1 MIRQLSIYPDLLR
14 LHSAR
19 PQRYPFLLE
28 SVAHGTAHARYD
40 ILFAFPG
47 ETLVLADNNAP
58 HTPDF
63 LQTLD
68 DGWMRES
75 RLSYAGRQSDAE
87 AALPFSGGWFIY
99 LGYELA
105 AQIEPRLV
113 LPATHREERPNR
125 SELPIAFAT
134 RIPAAVIVDHHLQ
147 CTFLVAEDAHVAL
160 LDIMAQD
167 LDHMRDDVASAK
179 PLASAL
185 PYTSSMPPA
194 VNHVQEDEPLRFLDG
209 VQRVK
214 EYIVDGDVFQV
225 NLSRLYQ
232 ATLAP
237 DTTYVQLYQD
247 LRKHNPAPFAGIAL
261 YNHDAQGRAGAKGS
275 ASAAGGRMPGAA
287 SAILSSSPER
297 LVRIHDNVIEVR
309 PIAGTRPR
317 GVGDEDAALSQALLA
332 HPKERAEHVML
343 IDLERNDLGRV
354 CVPGSVQVDELM
366 VLESYAHV
374 HHIVSNV
381 RGIKRSDVTPGQ
393 VIRAVFPGGTITG
406 CPKVRCM
413 EIIAE
418 LEQVA
423 RGPYT
428 GAMGYLNHNGN
439 MDLNILIRT
448 MLVENDG
455 VQFRVGAGIVADSVP
470 DAELQETRAKARGLL
485 LALGES
491 EARGRM

>member
-1 MIRQLSIYPDLLR
+1 MRCWAAPGILNPSLR
-14 LHSAR
+14 SPTALAE
-19 PQRYPFLLE
+19 PFACALPCA
-28 SVAHGTAHARYD
+28 SHARYD

-47 ETLVLADNNAP
+47 ATLALVDDDVLPSN
-58 HTPDF
+58 F

-68 DGWMRES
+68 DAWAR
-75 RLSYAGRQSDAE
+75 E
-87 AALPFSGGWFIY
+87 AALASAEVDAVLPFSGGWFIY

-105 AQIEPRLV
+105 GQIEPRLTLAAPRAS
-113 LPATHREERPNR
+113 LPV
-125 SELPIAFAT
+125 AFAT
-134 RIPAAVIVDHHLQ
+134 RIPAAVIVDHHTQ
-147 CTFLVAEDAHVAL
+147 CTFLVAEDTQVAL
-160 LDIMAQD
+160 LDSMAHD
-167 LDHMRDDVASAK
+167 LVHLTAE
-179 PLASAL
+179 PLAEVAA
-185 PYTSSMPPA
+185 TISSL
-194 VNHVQEDEPLRFLDG
+194 QEDDPARFLEG
-209 VQRVK
+209 VRRVK
-214 EYIVDGDVFQV
+214 EYIVAGDVFQV
-225 NLSRLYQ
+225 NLSRAYH

-237 DTTYVQLYQD
+237 EASYVQLYQN

-261 YNHDAQGRAGAKGS
+261 YND
-275 ASAAGGRMPGAA
+275 

-297 LVRIHDNVIEVR
+297 LVRVQGDVIEVR

-317 GVGDEDAALSQALLA
+317 GVGDEDVALSQALLA

-343 IDLERNDLGRV
+343 IDLERNDLGRI

-381 RGIKRSDVTPGQ
+381 RGIKRADVTPGQ

-418 LEQVA
+418 LEQTA

-448 MLVENDG
+448 LLVENGD

-485 LALGES
+485 LALGETV
-491 EARGRM
+491 